1 MSQLAP
7 VAFVLPLINTCRC
20 DAAKVRGNADG
31 GALLGRAADVPPRPI
46 DEAREPFVKPDLA
59 SQIGKTPVGSKPRR
73 YP

>member
-1 MSQLAP
+1 MPTA
-7 VAFVLPLINTCRC
+7 
-20 DAAKVRGNADG
+20 

-46 DEAREPFVKPDLA
+46 DEAREPFVKADLA